1 VIASR
6 EQLAGLVLDV
16 DDTLYLERTY
26 VESGFAAVG
35 AWVSDTL
42 GVEGF
47 AENALSAFAAGARGD
62 VFDRVLARIGI
73 EPTPALVGSLVDHY
87 RAHRPDIA
95 LLSDAATLI
104 AQASQLGLP
113 IAVITDGPAVSQ
125 RRKVTSLRLTDYCDP
140 IVITDDTPDVR
151 SKPDPSAY
159 RLIEQRWGVD
169 PKRLVYIGDNPA
181 KDFRAPQ
188 ALGWH
193 TVRVRRA
200 GGLHE
205 HLPSGGDVE
214 REVLDLSAW
223 RSILNERKVE
233 I

>member
-1 VIASR
+1 MMVAPR

-16 DDTLYLERTY
+16 DDTLYLERSY

-35 AWVSDTL
+35 AWVSNTL

-62 VFDRVLARIGI
+62 VFNQVLARIGI
-73 EPTPALVGSLVDHY
+73 EPTPALISALVDCY
-87 RAHRPDIA
+87 RTHRPDIE
-95 LLSDAATLI
+95 LLSDAEALI

-125 RRKVTSLRLTDYCDP
+125 RRKVASLRLAEHCDP

-151 SKPDPSAY
+151 SKPDPSAF
-159 RLIEQRWGVD
+159 RLVEQRWGVD

-181 KDFRAPQ
+181 KDFRAPH
-188 ALGWH
+188 ALGWR
-193 TVRVRRA
+193 TVRVRRT

-205 HLPSGGDVE
+205 HLSNGGDVE
-214 REVLDLSAW
+214 QEVTDLHTW
-223 RSILNERKVE
+223 RSIFDGHA
-233 I
+233 